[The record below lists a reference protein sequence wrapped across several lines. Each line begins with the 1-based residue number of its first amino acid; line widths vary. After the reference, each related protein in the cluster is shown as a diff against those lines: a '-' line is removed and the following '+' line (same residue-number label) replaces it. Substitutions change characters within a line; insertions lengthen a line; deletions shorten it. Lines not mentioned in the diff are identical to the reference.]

1 MQTFKE
7 LVKSKGL
14 TQAELAKKV
23 GCTERTLSHWNTGRN
38 IPSLREAYY
47 VACALGI
54 TLEELAIIFLYQENG
69 GKGNGQI

>member
-7 LVKSKGL
+7 LVKSKGI
-14 TQAELAKKV
+14 TQRELAAKV
-23 GCTERTLSHWNTGRN
+23 GCNERAISYWNTGRN

-54 TLEELAIIFLYQENG
+54 TLEDLAIIFLYQENG
-69 GKGNGQI
+69 GKQNEQN